1 MIPKKAYYIWVGDK
15 EKPDIFFKCYN
26 SWKKYLKDY
35 EIIEINEKNFDMDYY
50 IKNNKF
56 FRECYNKKM
65 WAYCSDFIRTKIL
78 YDNGGIYLDIDME
91 LLKNID
97 EYLKYDFFIAYESEK
112 YLGVGLFGVIKN
124 SDILKKMLEFYE
136 KDIYKES
143 LWTIPHIMTNVVMNK
158 DIKKD
163 NILLLDKKYFYPF
176 GLNEEFKEEL
186 ITDETVAIHW
196 WNASWINLKTKLFL
210 ETKHLKGI
218 KKLLKKI
225 KIFIRVYLKGY

>member
-91 LLKNID
+91 LNI
-97 EYLKYDFFIAYESEK
+97 
-112 YLGVGLFGVIKN
+112 
-124 SDILKKMLEFYE
+124 
-136 KDIYKES
+136 
-143 LWTIPHIMTNVVMNK
+143 
-158 DIKKD
+158 
-163 NILLLDKKYFYPF
+163 
-176 GLNEEFKEEL
+176 
-186 ITDETVAIHW
+186 
-196 WNASWINLKTKLFL
+196 
-210 ETKHLKGI
+210 
-218 KKLLKKI
+218 
-225 KIFIRVYLKGY
+225 